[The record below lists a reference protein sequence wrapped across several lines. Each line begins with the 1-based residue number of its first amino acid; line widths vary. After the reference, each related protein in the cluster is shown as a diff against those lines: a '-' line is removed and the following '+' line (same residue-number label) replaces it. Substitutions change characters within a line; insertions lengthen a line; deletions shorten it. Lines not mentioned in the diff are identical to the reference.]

1 LGTLRKVAAVI
12 ESFADSKRRVVVV
25 DGCRTPFCRSGTV
38 FTDLRSYDLG
48 RMAVSG
54 LLHRTA
60 IDPEVVDLLVMG
72 TVIADPATSNLGRE
86 VVLASQLPDSCPA
99 YTVSVACVSS
109 LQSFL
114 DAARAIAT
122 GGADVAIAAGAE
134 TLSDAPIRY
143 RRSVRKRLIAA
154 QRARGPGDYLK
165 LMKGLGPSDLL
176 PEPVALAE
184 FSTGEIMGENCERLA
199 KRFGITREAQDAYA
213 AQSHQRAA
221 AATGAGE
228 LAGQITPVFVPPKAT
243 AVRED
248 NGIRADS
255 TVESLARLKP
265 VFDRRFGTITAGNS
279 SYLTDGGAAVLLASE
294 DAAAKLGLDAVAV
307 LRSASVEALDPLEE
321 LLLGPALTLPRALQ
335 GADLELAD
343 VEVVELHEAFA
354 AQVLAVLQLLDDPEW
369 CATRLGRD
377 TPVGAVDPARLN
389 AWGGSLS
396 VGHPFGATGARLITN
411 CCRRMVAEDAR
422 HGVVAACAAGAIG
435 IGMVFERA

>member
-1 LGTLRKVAAVI
+1 MI
-12 ESFADSKRRVVVV
+12 ENFADLSRRVVVV
-25 DGCRTPFCRSGTV
+25 DGCRTPFCRSGTA
-38 FTDLRSYDLG
+38 FTDLKSYDLG

-60 IDPEVVDLLVMG
+60 IDPEMVDLLVMG
-72 TVIADPATSNLGRE
+72 TVISDPATSNLGRE

-143 RRSVRKRLIAA
+143 RRSVRKRLIKA
-154 QRARGPGDYLK
+154 QKARGPGDYAAL
-165 LMKGLGPSDLL
+165 LKGLGPSDLL

-199 KRFGITREAQDAYA
+199 KRYGITREAQDAYA
-213 AQSHQRAA
+213 ARSHQRAS
-221 AATGAGE
+221 AATGDGS
-228 LAGQITPVFVPPKAT
+228 LADQIVPVFVPPKGR

-248 NGIRADS
+248 NGIRGDS
-255 TVESLARLKP
+255 TMEVLAKLRP
-265 VFDRRFGTITAGNS
+265 AFDRRFGTITAGNS
-279 SYLTDGGAAVLLASE
+279 SFLTDGGAAVLLASE
-294 DAAAKLGLDAVAV
+294 EAARKLGFEPIAS
-307 LRSASVEALDPLEE
+307 LRSAAVAALDPLEE
-321 LLLGPALTLPRALQ
+321 LLLGPALTVPGALDAANLQ
-335 GADLELAD
+335 LAD

-354 AQVLAVLQLLDDPEW
+354 AQVLAVMQLLDDPEW
-369 CATRLGRD
+369 CSQRLGRD
-377 TPVGAVDPARLN
+377 APVGAIELDRLN
-389 AWGGSLS
+389 TWGGSLS

-411 CCRRMVAEDAR
+411 CCQRMVVERAR

-435 IGMVFERA
+435 IGLVFERS